1 MRRYGL
7 IGRPLGHSFSARYF
21 AEKFRREEIADCR
34 YDLFELPE
42 IDRLPELLA
51 ACSELCGFNVT
62 IPYKRSVFDFLQ
74 EVSDEARR
82 IGAVNCVRCDGGRL
96 AGYNTDIEG
105 IRLSLS
111 MLLQGADASWR
122 EYLHGECTHTFFAAN
137 RTRPADN
144 RRNLYYEAGSQ
155 YLTDG
160 KTKYIWHIT
169 SGTEQLF
176 DVQNKRFTTVSCTN
190 CGYTELY
197 RMDADNVMDVLDFL
211 FSG

>member
-51 ACSELCGFNVT
+51 ACPELCGFNVT

-82 IGAVNCVRCDGGRL
+82 IGADCYVPDAMASVRYAERVERAL
-96 AGYNTDIEG
+96 
-105 IRLSLS
+105 
-111 MLLQGADASWR
+111 
-122 EYLHGECTHTFFAAN
+122 
-137 RTRPADN
+137 P
-144 RRNLYYEAGSQ
+144 
-155 YLTDG
+155 
-160 KTKYIWHIT
+160 
-169 SGTEQLF
+169 
-176 DVQNKRFTTVSCTN
+176 
-190 CGYTELY
+190 
-197 RMDADNVMDVLDFL
+197 
-211 FSG
+211 